1 MLLRRRI
8 AVDLRPA
15 HFDTRGLPRFLLGG
29 GFNIWPRHHE
39 LGEHAHAH
47 GWEIH
52 YLVDG
57 RITQATVHGTHLMRA
72 GDLMIAAPGVAHS
85 GVNRVHHRCALF
97 WLSVDWDARDTLT
110 GIPPALSTR
119 LFEAFRRLG
128 STPVAGEPELLAAF
142 TGLLRESADH
152 GAMRELL
159 CQSHLH
165 AILALIARSA
175 EAARAIAVRRHSPPI
190 ARCIDLLGGMLD
202 ARPTTADLTRA
213 AGLSRSAL
221 HERFLAEVGMTPA
234 ELHMQLRLE
243 EAKRLLPAAS
253 NAVVAERLG
262 FSSTSHFISAFRRA
276 YGVTP
281 GSWKTSRGPQ

>member
-1 MLLRRRI
+1 MSLRRRI
-8 AVDLRPA
+8 AIDLRPA
-15 HFDTRGLPRFLLGG
+15 TFDAIGLPRFVLGG

-57 RITQATVHGTHLMRA
+57 QITQATVHGTHLMRA
-72 GDLMIAAPGVAHS
+72 GDLMIAPPGVAHS

-97 WLSVDWDARDTLT
+97 WLAVDWDARDTLT
-110 GIPPALSTR
+110 GIAPALATR
-119 LFEAFRRLG
+119 LFEAFQRLG
-128 STPVAGEPELLAAF
+128 ATPVAGDPALLGAF
-142 TGLLRESADH
+142 AGLLRESTDH

-159 CQSHLH
+159 CQAHLH

-175 EAARAIAVRRHSPPI
+175 ETARPVAARRHSAPI
-190 ARCIDLLGGMLD
+190 ARCIELLGGMLD
-202 ARPTTADLTRA
+202 ARPTMADLSRA

-221 HERFLAEVGMTPA
+221 HERFLAEVGMTPT
-234 ELHMQLRLE
+234 ELHMQLRLA
-243 EAKRLLPAAS
+243 EAERLLPRAS
-253 NAVVAERLG
+253 NAEVAARLG
-262 FSSTSHFISAFRRA
+262 FSSTSHFITAFRRA

-281 GSWKTSRGPQ
+281 GSWKSGR